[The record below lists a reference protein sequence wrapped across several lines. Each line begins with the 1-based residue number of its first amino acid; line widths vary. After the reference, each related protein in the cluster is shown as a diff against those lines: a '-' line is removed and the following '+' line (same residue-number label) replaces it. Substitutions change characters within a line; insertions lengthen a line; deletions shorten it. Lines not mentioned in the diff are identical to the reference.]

1 VLFSWEQG
9 GGIVFLI
16 RLHFQQKGFWPRLGC
31 VLRRWVGFVLCA
43 PLAATYAFSQSVPAP
58 SNPPAASVQDV
69 QFIKDKSGIA
79 AVQIVATRRLEPA
92 IQTLTN
98 PARLVIDLPANMAVK
113 RKRIAVGN
121 NEIRAIRVDQYQN
134 VPPVTRVVVD
144 LIAPRSYTWEVNE
157 NHIIVHLKAA
167 EDPNA
172 AKHAAAE
179 PPAEPTLSVGR
190 RPAVVPMVAG
200 GGNVVFAGS
209 KISTGSSFT
218 AGADTA
224 ILHIERG
231 GEVRVCPGSTVS
243 LTTSANGQD
252 LMLGM
257 STGAMETHYTL
268 GTSADSILTPDFR
281 ILLAGPGEFDFAI
294 SADSRGNTCVRALM
308 GNTASAIVSELLG
321 DRTYQVKPSEQAMF
335 AQGRID
341 KVSREVPLECGCPPP
356 PSQPL
361 MRASQKPDI
370 QERDQPAN
378 VNLADANTVSP
389 SRKDLPNSEEAPV
402 AIIGPSHGSESRPL
416 PPAKPGE
423 IHVQV
428 EAPIV
433 YRATDTTPG
442 IEARL
447 LAQARAI
454 NLYPRDFQYATP
466 VLPPPAPQELAQ
478 GLPSSEPVA
487 SSASP
492 QRGVFG
498 HIKGF
503 FAAIFR

>member
-281 ILLAGPGEFDFAI
+281 IL
-294 SADSRGNTCVRALM
+294 
-308 GNTASAIVSELLG
+308 
-321 DRTYQVKPSEQAMF
+321 
-335 AQGRID
+335 
-341 KVSREVPLECGCPPP
+341 
-356 PSQPL
+356 
-361 MRASQKPDI
+361 
-370 QERDQPAN
+370 
-378 VNLADANTVSP
+378 
-389 SRKDLPNSEEAPV
+389 
-402 AIIGPSHGSESRPL
+402 
-416 PPAKPGE
+416 
-423 IHVQV
+423 
-428 EAPIV
+428 
-433 YRATDTTPG
+433 
-442 IEARL
+442 
-447 LAQARAI
+447 
-454 NLYPRDFQYATP
+454 
-466 VLPPPAPQELAQ
+466 
-478 GLPSSEPVA
+478 
-487 SSASP
+487 
-492 QRGVFG
+492 
-498 HIKGF
+498 
-503 FAAIFR
+503 